1 MKEYNE
7 FEDDDGKEGEEDKK
21 RRMTEGVI
29 FAKLQ
34 PMIEARYLRKT
45 FKTQT
50 VLDGVSFRI
59 ENGESVAI
67 IGRSGGGKSVL
78 LKHLIGL
85 LMPDSGEV
93 LIDGEN
99 IVGMNERQLLRVRRK
114 FGMLFQN
121 AALFDS
127 MSVAENVAFGLRRH
141 EHLTEGEI
149 ARKVAYALE
158 VVDLPGTQNKQPAEL
173 SGGMKKRVGLARAIV
188 YEPRIVLYDE
198 PTTGLDPIVSDSI
211 DELMMA
217 VRDRLKVTSVV
228 VTHDMRSARRLGQ
241 HVIML
246 NRGKIHANGLPEE
259 IFNSQDP
266 IIRQFVD
273 GVADPKES
281 LVGQADF
288 STAFTKKV
296 I

>member
-1 MKEYNE
+1 
-7 FEDDDGKEGEEDKK
+7 
-21 RRMTEGVI
+21 MTEPKP
-29 FAKLQ
+29 FDKLS
-34 PMIEARYLRKT
+34 PMIEVRNLRKT
-45 FKTQT
+45 FNRQT
-50 VLDGVSFRI
+50 VLDGVSFKI

-85 LMPDSGEV
+85 LQPDSGEV

-114 FGMLFQN
+114 FGMLFQGS
-121 AALFDS
+121 ALFDS
-127 MSVAENVAFGLRRH
+127 MNVAENVAFGLRRH
-141 EHLTEGEI
+141 EHLTEAEI
-149 ARKVAYALE
+149 KKKVAFALE
-158 VVDLPGTQNKQPAEL
+158 VVDLPGTQKKQPAEL

-188 YEPRIVLYDE
+188 YEPQIVLYDE
-198 PTTGLDPIVSDSI
+198 PTTGLDPVVSDSI
-211 DELMMA
+211 DQLMMA
-217 VRDRLKVTSVV
+217 VRDRLNVTTVV

-246 NRGKIHANGLPEE
+246 HRGKIHANGPPDE

-266 IIRQFVD
+266 IVRQFVD

-281 LVGQADF
+281 LILQSDF
-288 STAFTKKV
+288 STTFTRKV
-296 I
+296 K

>member
-1 MKEYNE
+1 
-7 FEDDDGKEGEEDKK
+7 
-21 RRMTEGVI
+21 MTKQTG
-29 FAKLQ
+29 FDRLQ
-34 PMIEARYLRKT
+34 AMIETRYLRKT
-45 FKTQT
+45 FKSQT
-50 VLDGVSFRI
+50 VLDGVSFKI

-85 LMPDSGEV
+85 MQPDSGEV

-114 FGMLFQN
+114 FGMLFQG

-127 MSVAENVAFGLRRH
+127 MSVAENVAFGLRRL

-149 ARKVAYALE
+149 AKKVAHALE

-188 YEPRIVLYDE
+188 YEPQIVLYDE

-211 DELMMA
+211 DELMSA
-217 VRDRLKVTSVV
+217 VRDRLHVTSVV
-228 VTHDMRSARRLGQ
+228 VTHDMRSARRVGQ

-246 NRGKIHANGLPEE
+246 HHGKIHANGPPDE

-273 GVADPKES
+273 GVADPKET
-281 LVGQADF
+281 LILQPEF
-288 STAFTKKV
+288 STAFTRKV
-296 I
+296 K

>member
-1 MKEYNE
+1 
-7 FEDDDGKEGEEDKK
+7 
-21 RRMTEGVI
+21 MTKPPD
-29 FAKLQ
+29 FDTLQ
-34 PMIEARYLRKT
+34 AMIETRDLRKK
-45 FKTQT
+45 FKSQI
-50 VLDGVSFRI
+50 VLDGVNIRI
-59 ENGESVAI
+59 EDGESVAI
-67 IGRSGGGKSVL
+67 VGRSGGGKSVL

-85 LMPDSGEV
+85 MMPDSGDV

-114 FGMLFQN
+114 FGMLFQGS
-121 AALFDS
+121 ALFDS

-141 EHLTEGEI
+141 EGLTEAEI
-149 ARKVAYALE
+149 AKKVAYALE
-158 VVDLPGTQNKQPAEL
+158 VVDLPGIQNKQPAEL

-188 YEPRIVLYDE
+188 YEPQIVLYDE

-228 VTHDMRSARRLGQ
+228 VTHDMRTARRLGQ

-246 NRGKIHANGLPEE
+246 HRGKIYANGPPDE
-259 IFNSQDP
+259 IFNSKDP

-273 GVADPKES
+273 GIADPKEN
-281 LVGQADF
+281 LVIQAQHPPAV
-288 STAFTKKV
+288 SRKLE
-296 I
+296 